1 MVVFLDKRITDQQLE
16 AIKEAAK
23 SMGLEARLVS
33 GSHEN
38 ILALIGDE
46 RGKELRSLE
55 ALPGVRKVMPVE
67 KQYKIV
73 SRDGNQRYNH
83 YDTKIVNVSGVK
95 FGAKKPVMIA
105 GPCAVES
112 LEQVTELACAL
123 RELGVDILRGG
134 AYKPRTSPYDFQG
147 LGEAGLKMLK
157 RASEKSGLPIVTE
170 VLDTAAVEQVAA
182 YADMLQIGTRN
193 MWNYALLSAVGKT
206 RKPILLKRGLIATM
220 TEWLCAAE
228 YIAIEGNSEIVLCA
242 RGVRTGVT
250 GEYGRNHADWDVIFP
265 LQKETYLPVIA
276 DPSHCGGL
284 AERVPSLALSAL
296 ACGAQGLIIETIRE
310 NAKPEEVKCDY
321 KQGLRP
327 SQLRTLLKKC
337 ADIRFADMRSR
348 DVRASYEEK

>member
-1 MVVFLDKRITDQQLE
+1 MVVFLNKGITPQQIE
-16 AIKEAAK
+16 AIKEHAK
-23 SMGLEARLVS
+23 SLGLEARLVS
-33 GSHEN
+33 GSHDN
-38 ILALIGDE
+38 IIALIGDE

-67 KQYKIV
+67 KPYKIV
-73 SRDGNQRYNH
+73 SREGNQRYNH
-83 YDTKIVNVSGVK
+83 HGTKIVNVNGVK
-95 FGAKKPVMIA
+95 FGAAKPVMIA

-112 LEQVTELACAL
+112 LEQVTELACVL
-123 RELGVDILRGG
+123 RELGVDMLRGG

-147 LGEAGLKMLK
+147 LGEAGLEMLK
-157 RASEKSGLPIVTE
+157 CASEKSGLPIVTE
-170 VLDTAAVEQVAA
+170 VLDTQKVEEVAE

-193 MWNYALLSAVGKT
+193 MWNYPLLSAVGKT
-206 RKPILLKRGLIATM
+206 KKPILLKRGRDAPLM
-220 TEWLCAAE
+220 EWLCSAE

-265 LQKETYLPVIA
+265 AQKETYLPVIV

-284 AERVPSLALSAL
+284 AERVPSLALSAI
-296 ACGAQGLIIETIRE
+296 ASGAQGLIIETIRE
-310 NAKPEEVKCDY
+310 DAKPDEVKCDY

-337 ADIRFADMRSR
+337 AGIYRVINETNFINEA
-348 DVRASYEEK
+348 